1 MDIEAIIREYDNNKS
16 VREIA
21 KMFNTYPNKIFRI
34 LKKAGKELRTKEEA
48 GKLAFELGKSKPP
61 MLGKKRTVEEKLN
74 ISKKRKARWDRM
86 TEDELESFKEGARE
100 RWKNI
105 PEEDKQERQ
114 RLAGEALKAA
124 SVEGSKAEKFL
135 YKNLTQLGF
144 NVIMHKTGLIPG
156 EKYEIDLYLPD
167 LKTVIEIDGP
177 QHFLPIFGEDRLQKT
192 IKYDSIKNG
201 VLLSAGFCV
210 IRIKYTSKHNSM
222 AINRTILNASCKI
235 LEEIKTKFPEKQN
248 RFFEVEIND
257 E

>member
-1 MDIEAIIREYDNNKS
+1 MDIEAIVREYDNNKS
-16 VREIA
+16 IRDIA

-74 ISKKRKARWDRM
+74 ISKKRKAQWDRM

-167 LKTVIEIDGP
+167 LKAVIEIDGP

-235 LEEIKTKFPEKQN
+235 LEEIKTKFPKKEN